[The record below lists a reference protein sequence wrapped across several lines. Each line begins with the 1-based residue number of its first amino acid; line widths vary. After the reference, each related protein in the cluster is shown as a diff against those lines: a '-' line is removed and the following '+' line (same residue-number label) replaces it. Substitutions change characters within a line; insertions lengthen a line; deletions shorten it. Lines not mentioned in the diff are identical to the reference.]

1 MPVGTT
7 TGSPAAREVLDSI
20 DNEGRRVV
28 VLGESG
34 APVGVISDKDLL
46 PLVDPGAKK
55 RIDDLDARSLMRTV
69 PTITQDTSVEE
80 ALGWMVEHHR
90 QRLPVVDHDGRY
102 TGMLS
107 REELL
112 AILSP
117 EQ

>member
-1 MPVGTT
+1 
-7 TGSPAAREVLDSI
+7 
-20 DNEGRRVV
+20 
-28 VLGESG
+28 
-34 APVGVISDKDLL
+34 
-46 PLVDPGAKK
+46 
-55 RIDDLDARSLMRTV
+55 
-69 PTITQDTSVEE
+69 
-80 ALGWMVEHHR
+80 VEHHR